1 MVVYQFFSPG
11 IVLQNPK
18 MKDSAQEFLDQLAA
32 HDRLIRK
39 VCHLYLDDPTERE
52 DLFQEIVCQAWRSFV
67 NFRGESKFTTWLYR
81 VALNTAITHFRK
93 ESRRRQV
100 EVQGHELQR
109 SHPEDPYA
117 EDIVVMYA
125 AISRLSKVDKA
136 LVLLYIDDLS
146 YAEIADI
153 MGMTSTHVGVR
164 LNRIRKKLKEACSNQ
179 K

>member
-1 MVVYQFFSPG
+1 
-11 IVLQNPK
+11 
-18 MKDSAQEFLDQLAA
+18 MKDSAREFLDELAA

-39 VCHLYLDDPTERE
+39 VCHLYVDDQTERE

-67 NFRGESKFTTWLYR
+67 NYRGESKFTTWLYR
-81 VALNTAITHFRK
+81 VALNTAISHFRK
-93 ESRRRQV
+93 DSRRRQV
-100 EVQGHELQR
+100 EVQGIEFQR
-109 SHPEDPYA
+109 SYSDDPYA
-117 EDIVVMYA
+117 EDVVVMYE

-153 MGMTSTHVGVR
+153 MGMTSTNVGVR
-164 LNRIRKKLKEACSNQ
+164 LNRIRKKLKEECSNP